1 MKILF
6 KKIDNEKQ
14 FESLWKKIFIINAIS
29 GLLLGL
35 ILSIPLI
42 EKFFVLINSGFDFFA
57 LGSLLNISSPFLSGI
72 VDVVYLILV
81 GLMLLA
87 LIDLQKGKR
96 KSGEG
101 DAFYYSILSLNSGIV
116 FIFSFM
122 GLLSFFSLKILSL
135 IISDQLD
142 QFIIFIMIFLLI
154 LSAICFFT
162 SILWF
167 IIFRNKYSEY
177 CDKVKK
183 KKIAKEEKLLNIKEK
198 RKTKIERK
206 NENIQF
212 EKLKIKKQKLQELK
226 EMFEEKLITEEDYE
240 KLRKNI
246 IERKKIETNNNN

>member
-1 MKILF
+1 MRILF

-42 EKFFVLINSGFDFFA
+42 KKFFVLINSGFDFFA
-57 LGSLLNISSPFLSGI
+57 LGSLFNISSPFLSGI
-72 VDVVYLILV
+72 IDVVYLILV
-81 GLMLLA
+81 GLMLL
-87 LIDLQKGKR
+87 LSINRLQKGKR
-96 KSGEG
+96 DSGEG
-101 DAFYYSILSLNSGIV
+101 ATDYYLIISFNSGIV
-116 FIFSFM
+116 FIFSFL
-122 GLLSFFSLKILSL
+122 GLLSFLSFENSLFENFGSV
-135 IISDQLD
+135 
-142 QFIIFIMIFLLI
+142 FIIFFAIFLLI

-167 IIFRNKYSEY
+167 IVFRNKWNEY
-177 CDKVKK
+177 RDKVKK

-198 RKTKIERK
+198 IKTKIEIK

-212 EKLKIKKQKLQELK
+212 EKLKNKKQKLQELK

-246 IERKKIETNNNN
+246 IERNN